1 MNKTRFFLFI
11 AILCAAALFGGF
23 AGHHY
28 LTHESALAAD
38 LIDRLEAEN
47 ERLEGENA
55 RLEFVHELASE
66 FSMNPAI
73 VDLVH
78 NYSVQYVNPEQT
90 EWRLIQTP
98 EFMTHIMLSMI
109 HAESKGS
116 PDAVG
121 DNGRAR
127 GLTQIWVSTARQY
140 GEVTPDQLLDPETNI
155 KFSFQHFH
163 YLLQRYKGNLALALY
178 AWNRGAGKVDKLI
191 SYGLPP
197 DNGYGAKVYKA
208 SLANV
213 SRVAS
218 AGD

>member
-1 MNKTRFFLFI
+1 MSKTRIVLFI
-11 AILCAAALFGGF
+11 TILSTGALLGAF

-28 LTHESALAAD
+28 LTHDADPSAEV
-38 LIDRLEAEN
+38 IDRLEAEN
-47 ERLEGENA
+47 LRLAEENA
-55 RLEFVHELASE
+55 RLEFVQDLASE
-66 FSMNPAI
+66 FSMNPTV

-78 NYSVQYVNPEQT
+78 RYSRQYVNSSET

-98 EFMTHIMLSMI
+98 EFMTHIMLSVI
-109 HAESKGS
+109 HAESKGK

-121 DNGRAR
+121 DSGRAR

-140 GEVTPDQLLDPETNI
+140 GDVTAEELLEPETNI
-155 KFSFQHFH
+155 KYSFQHFH
-163 YLLQRYKGNLALALY
+163 YLLRRYKGNLALALY

-197 DNGYGAKVYKA
+197 SNGYGVKVYRA
-208 SLANV
+208 SLAGG
-213 SRVAS
+213 SGVAA